1 MHEPAVASN
10 TAACERAQGAIDT
23 ASGAVA
29 GFALHASARAF
40 TFVALV
46 AWREPVLGGAA
57 LMLLALIGWVRWM
70 LMSECVMGEPLTRAF
85 VLTKVLRK
93 AVCAGRFE
101 HQQDSG
107 ERKTMQTT
115 NNIGTMGTGSTN
127 NGASSASGTS
137 GSQASNKPSFKEL
150 LDQLTDYTK
159 GSAGERL
166 QKMILAK
173 LGVSEDDLKKMSPED
188 REKIMQKVREL
199 IKKEVEA
206 QKQLEEMQK
215 NNKIRV
221 SV

>member
-1 MHEPAVASN
+1 
-10 TAACERAQGAIDT
+10 
-23 ASGAVA
+23 
-29 GFALHASARAF
+29 
-40 TFVALV
+40 
-46 AWREPVLGGAA
+46 
-57 LMLLALIGWVRWM
+57 
-70 LMSECVMGEPLTRAF
+70 
-85 VLTKVLRK
+85 
-93 AVCAGRFE
+93 
-101 HQQDSG
+101 
-107 ERKTMQTT
+107 MQTT

-127 NGASSASGTS
+127 SGASGTS
-137 GSQASNKPSFKEL
+137 GAQAGNKPSFKEL

-173 LGVSEDDLKKMSPED
+173 LGVSEEDLKNMSPED
-188 REKIMQKVREL
+188 REKVMQKVREM

>member
-1 MHEPAVASN
+1 
-10 TAACERAQGAIDT
+10 
-23 ASGAVA
+23 
-29 GFALHASARAF
+29 
-40 TFVALV
+40 
-46 AWREPVLGGAA
+46 
-57 LMLLALIGWVRWM
+57 
-70 LMSECVMGEPLTRAF
+70 
-85 VLTKVLRK
+85 
-93 AVCAGRFE
+93 
-101 HQQDSG
+101 
-107 ERKTMQTT
+107 MQTT
-115 NNIGTMGTGSTN
+115 NNIGTMGTGSMN

-188 REKIMQKVREL
+188 REKIMQKVREM
-199 IKKEVEA
+199 IRKEVEA

>member
-1 MHEPAVASN
+1 MHEPAVTAN
-10 TAACERAQGAIDT
+10 AAACCRVQSAIDM

-29 GFALHASARAF
+29 GFALLANARAF

-46 AWREPVLGGAA
+46 ALRDPVLGGAG
-57 LMLLALIGWVRWM
+57 LMLLALVGWIRWF
-70 LMSECVMGEPLTRAF
+70 LKSERVIEAPLTRAF
-85 VLTKVLRK
+85 VVTKVLRK

-101 HQQDSG
+101 FQQDSG

-115 NNIGTMGTGSTN
+115 NNIGTMGTGSTGST
-127 NGASSASGTS
+127 NGGASGTA
-137 GSQASNKPSFKEL
+137 GAQAANKPSFKEL

-173 LGVSEDDLKKMSPED
+173 LGVSEEDLKNMSPED
-188 REKIMQKVREL
+188 REKVMQKVREM

>member
-1 MHEPAVASN
+1 
-10 TAACERAQGAIDT
+10 
-23 ASGAVA
+23 
-29 GFALHASARAF
+29 
-40 TFVALV
+40 
-46 AWREPVLGGAA
+46 
-57 LMLLALIGWVRWM
+57 
-70 LMSECVMGEPLTRAF
+70 
-85 VLTKVLRK
+85 
-93 AVCAGRFE
+93 
-101 HQQDSG
+101 
-107 ERKTMQTT
+107 MQTT

-188 REKIMQKVREL
+188 REKIMQKVREM
-199 IKKEVEA
+199 IRKEVEA